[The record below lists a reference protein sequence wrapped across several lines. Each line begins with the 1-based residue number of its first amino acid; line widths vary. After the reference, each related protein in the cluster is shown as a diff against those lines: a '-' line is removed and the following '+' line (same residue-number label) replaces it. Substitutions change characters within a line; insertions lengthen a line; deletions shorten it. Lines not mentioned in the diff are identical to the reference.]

1 MFCSGCGHAL
11 EAGQAVC
18 PHCGRAEAMAAAYPG
33 GFPAPPMPSFEYQ
46 LAHYAGRVRVL
57 GILWL
62 AYAGLSTIL
71 GFVGLSF
78 ASRFLSGGFGPF
90 MNGPWSHG
98 AMPPTWIFPFAMHFI
113 LLFVILRAVLC
124 AVAGW
129 GLLERTEW
137 GRIVAIIVAILSLI
151 KFPFGTALGVATL
164 VILLGYRNT
173 ALYEQL

>member
-1 MFCSGCGHAL
+1 
-11 EAGQAVC
+11 
-18 PHCGRAEAMAAAYPG
+18 
-33 GFPAPPMPSFEYQ
+33 MPSFEYQ

-62 AYAGLSTIL
+62 VYAGLSTIL
-71 GFVGLSF
+71 GFVGIAF
-78 ASRFLSGGFGPF
+78 AKHFLSGDFGPF
-90 MNGPWSHG
+90 MNGPWGHG
-98 AMPPTWIFPFAMHFI
+98 GMPPMWFFPMAMHLAWLFI
-113 LLFVILRAVLC
+113 VLRAVLC

-164 VILLGYRNT
+164 IILLGYRNT